1 MDLRYLERN
10 GSEITGSN
18 PRNEWKVSI
27 NRKLKFMKT
36 NRITVGQAVVRFLK
50 NQYVERDGIENPFFA
65 GCLGIFGHGIVA
77 GVGEGLME
85 NPDFRY
91 YMTRNEQSSV
101 HIAIA
106 YAKMKN
112 RMGTFA
118 CISSIGPGATNMVT
132 GAACA
137 TINRLPVLIIPG
149 DIFAGRKVAPVLQQ
163 LESPASQDISVNDC
177 FKPVS
182 KYWDR
187 INRPEQLIT
196 SLPEVMRV
204 LTSPSETGAVT
215 LALPQDVQA
224 EAFDFPEE
232 LFRKRIWKIARPRPD
247 SGILKEAAELI
258 KASKKPVI
266 IAGGGVI
273 YSQATEI
280 LKSLV
285 ERTGIPVAETFAGK
299 GSLPYNHLSNL
310 GAAGATG
317 TPGANEFT
325 SEADLIIGI
334 GTRYS
339 DFTTASKTAFQN
351 PEVKFININITDFDS
366 HKHSALPLISDA
378 KACLE
383 ELSQE
388 LVNYRVSDE
397 YRQRAAN
404 LNIKW
409 DKQVSEFYKATGE
422 LPVSQVEVVGAVNDF
437 ADPDDVVLCAA
448 GSLPGDLHKL
458 WRTVDPKGFH
468 LEYGYSTMGYECAA
482 GIGAKMACPDREIYV
497 MVGDGNYLM
506 MNNEIVTS
514 IQEGI
519 KFIIVLLNNNGFGS
533 IGGLSQSIGS
543 QRFGTKYRY
552 RSEVTGLLTGDPL
565 PVDFAQNARSL
576 GAYVIEAHDIN
587 SLKEALAEAK
597 KQTATTVI
605 TIETDLYKGIPG
617 YAWWEVAI
625 SEVSEIETVKEAYK
639 DYMKNRKKQRY
650 FL

>member
-1 MDLRYLERN
+1 
-10 GSEITGSN
+10 
-18 PRNEWKVSI
+18 
-27 NRKLKFMKT
+27 MKT
-36 NRITVGQAVVRFLK
+36 IRITVGQAVVRFLK
-50 NQYVERDGIENPFFA
+50 NQYVERDGVENPFFA

-77 GVGEGLME
+77 GVGEGLLE
-85 NPDFRY
+85 NPDFRFI
-91 YMTRNEQSSV
+91 MTRNEQSSV

-112 RMGTFA
+112 RLGTFA
-118 CISSIGPGATNMVT
+118 CISSIGPGATNMLT

-149 DIFAGRKVAPVLQQ
+149 DIFASRNVAPVLQQ
-163 LESPASQDISVNDC
+163 LESASSQDISVNDC

-196 SLPEVMRV
+196 SLTEVMRV

-224 EAFDFPEE
+224 EAYDFPEE
-232 LFRKRIWKIARPRPD
+232 LFAKRTWKIPRPRPD
-247 SGILKEAAELI
+247 LSLLQEAAGLI

-273 YSQATEI
+273 YSEATEI
-280 LKSLV
+280 LKSFA
-285 ERTGIPVAETFAGK
+285 EMTGIPVAETFAGK
-299 GSLPYNHLSNL
+299 GSLPYNHTCNL

-317 TPGANEFT
+317 TPGANEIT
-325 SEADLIIGI
+325 GEADLVIGI

-351 PEVKFININITDFDS
+351 PDVKFININITDFDS
-366 HKHSALPLISDA
+366 HKHSAVPLISDA
-378 KACLE
+378 KVCLE
-383 ELSQE
+383 ELHE
-388 LVNYRVSDE
+388 LLKDYKVPDPYRKRIASLNKSWDALVSGFF
-397 YRQRAAN
+397 
-404 LNIKW
+404 K
-409 DKQVSEFYKATGE
+409 VSGSS
-422 LPVSQVEVVGAVNDF
+422 PVTQAEVVGAVNDF
-437 ADPDDVVLCAA
+437 AGPRDVVLCAA

-458 WRTVDPKGFH
+458 WRTTDSKGFH

-482 GIGAKMACPDREIYV
+482 GIGAKMACPDREILV

-519 KFIIVLLNNNGFGS
+519 KFIIILLNNNGFGS
-533 IGGLSQSIGS
+533 IGGLSESIGS

-552 RSEVTGLLTGDPL
+552 RDEKTGQLTGQML

-576 GAYVIEAHDIN
+576 GANVLEAHDIK
-587 SLKEALAEAK
+587 SLKAALEGAK
-597 KQTATTVI
+597 EHPVTTVI

-625 SEVSEIETVKEAYK
+625 SEVSDVETVKTAYK
-639 DYMKNRKKQRY
+639 DYVEHKKKQRF

>member
-1 MDLRYLERN
+1 
-10 GSEITGSN
+10 
-18 PRNEWKVSI
+18 
-27 NRKLKFMKT
+27 MKIIRMT
-36 NRITVGQAVVRFLK
+36 TGQAVVRFLK
-50 NQYVERDGIENPFFA
+50 NQYVERDGIETPFFA

-77 GVGEGLME
+77 GVGEGLLE

-91 YMTRNEQSSV
+91 IMTRNEQSSV

-112 RMGTFA
+112 RLGTFA
-118 CISSIGPGATNMVT
+118 CISSIGPGATNMLT

-149 DIFAGRKVAPVLQQ
+149 DIFATRNVAPVLQQ

-187 INRPEQLIT
+187 ISRPEQLIT
-196 SLPEVMRV
+196 ALPEVMRV

-215 LALPQDVQA
+215 LALPQDIQA
-224 EAFDFPEE
+224 EAFDFPEK
-232 LFRKRIWKIARPRPD
+232 LFAKRTWRIPRTRPD
-247 SGILKEAAELI
+247 LSLLHNAVKLI
-258 KASKKPVI
+258 KSSRKPLI
-266 IAGGGVI
+266 IAGGGTI
-273 YSQATEI
+273 YSEATEV
-280 LKSLV
+280 LKRFA
-285 ERTGIPVAETFAGK
+285 EKTGIPVAETFAGK
-299 GSLPYNHLSNL
+299 GSLPYSHSLNL

-317 TPGANEFT
+317 TPGANEIS
-325 SEADLIIGI
+325 SEADLVIGI

-339 DFTTASKTAFQN
+339 DFTTASKTAFAN
-351 PEVKFININITDFDS
+351 PDVKFININVTDFDS

-383 ELSQE
+383 EL
-388 LVNYRVSDE
+388 LALLGDYKVSDE
-397 YRQRAAN
+397 YRRHVSKLNAEWDRA
-404 LNIKW
+404 
-409 DKQVSEFYKATGE
+409 VSQFYKVTGS
-422 LPVSQVEVVGAVNDF
+422 LPVTQAEVVGAVNEF
-437 ADPDDVVLCAA
+437 AGPRDVVLCAA

-458 WRTVDPKGFH
+458 WRTSDPKGFH

-482 GIGAKMACPDREIYV
+482 GIGAKMACPDREILV

-506 MNNEIVTS
+506 MNNEIVTA

-519 KFIIVLLNNNGFGS
+519 KFTIVLLNNDGFGS
-533 IGGLSQSIGS
+533 IGGLSESIGS

-552 RSEVTGLLTGDPL
+552 RDEKTGLLTGSTL
-565 PVDFAQNARSL
+565 PVDFAGNARSL
-576 GAYVIEAHDIN
+576 GANVIEATDIE
-587 SLKEALAEAK
+587 SLKKALQEAK
-597 KQTATTVI
+597 DHPVTTVI
-605 TIETDLYKGIPG
+605 TIATDLYKGIPG

-625 SEVSEIETVKEAYK
+625 SEVSEIDTVREAYK
-639 DYMKNRKKQRY
+639 DYIEKKKKQRY

>member
-1 MDLRYLERN
+1 
-10 GSEITGSN
+10 
-18 PRNEWKVSI
+18 
-27 NRKLKFMKT
+27 MKT
-36 NRITVGQAVVRFLK
+36 NRLTVGQAVVMFLK
-50 NQYVERDGIENPFFA
+50 NQFVERDGAENPFFA

-91 YMTRNEQSSV
+91 YMTRNEQASV

-112 RMGTFA
+112 RLGTFA
-118 CISSIGPGATNMVT
+118 CISSIGPGATNMIT

-137 TINRLPVLIIPG
+137 TINRLPVLLIPG
-149 DIFAGRKVAPVLQQ
+149 DIFARRNVAPVLQQ
-163 LESPASQDISVNDC
+163 LESPSSQDISVNDC

-204 LTSPSETGAVT
+204 LTSPSDTGAVT
-215 LALPQDVQA
+215 LAIPQDVQA

-232 LFRKRIWKIARPRPD
+232 LFRKRVWKIARPRPD
-247 SGILKEAAELI
+247 TSLLKEAAKMI
-258 KASKKPVI
+258 KAAKKPVI
-266 IAGGGVI
+266 VAGGGVI

-280 LKSLV
+280 LKKLV
-285 ERTGIPVAETFAGK
+285 EQTGIPVAETFAGK
-299 GSLPYNHLSNL
+299 GSLPYNHHSNL
-310 GAAGATG
+310 GAVGVTG

-351 PEVKFININITDFDS
+351 PEVKFININIADFDS
-366 HKHSALPLISDA
+366 YKHCALPLTSDA
-378 KACLE
+378 KVCLE
-383 ELSQE
+383 ELSG
-388 LVNYRVSDE
+388 LLIDFRVSDE
-397 YRQRAAN
+397 YTKRTAN
-404 LNIKW
+404 LNKTW
-409 DKQVSEFYKATGE
+409 DKQVSEFYKVTGL
-422 LPVSQVEVVGAVNDF
+422 LPVSQAEVVGAVNEF
-437 ADPDDVVLCAA
+437 AGPRDVVLCAA

-458 WRTVDPKGFH
+458 WRTLDPKGFH

-506 MNNEIVTS
+506 MNNEIVTA

-519 KFIIVLLNNNGFGS
+519 KFNIILLNNNGFGS
-533 IGGLSQSIGS
+533 IGALSQSIGS

-552 RSEVTGLLTGDPL
+552 RDEETGLLTGDIL

-576 GAYVIEAHDIN
+576 GAHVIEATDIK
-587 SLKEALAEAK
+587 SLKKALAEAK
-597 KQTATTVI
+597 NQTITTVI
-605 TIETDLYKGIPG
+605 TIETDLYKGVPG

-625 SEVSEIETVKEAYK
+625 AEVAEIDTVKKAYQSYIENK
-639 DYMKNRKKQRY
+639 KKQRY

>member
-1 MDLRYLERN
+1 
-10 GSEITGSN
+10 
-18 PRNEWKVSI
+18 
-27 NRKLKFMKT
+27 MKT
-36 NRITVGQAVVRFLK
+36 DRLTVGQAVIMFLK
-50 NQYVERDGIENPFFA
+50 NQYAERDGVENPFFA

-112 RMGTFA
+112 RLMTFA
-118 CISSIGPGATNMVT
+118 CISSIGPGATNMIT

-137 TINRLPVLIIPG
+137 TINRLPVLLIPG
-149 DIFAGRKVAPVLQQ
+149 DIFARRNVAPVLQQ
-163 LESPASQDISVNDC
+163 LESPSSQDISVNDC

-204 LTSPSETGAVT
+204 LTSQSDTGAVT
-215 LALPQDVQA
+215 LSLPQDVQA

-232 LFRKRIWKIARPRPD
+232 LFQKRIWKIARPRPD
-247 SGILKEAAELI
+247 ASLLKEAAKMI
-258 KASKKPVI
+258 KSSRKPVI
-266 IAGGGVI
+266 VAGGGVI
-273 YSQATEI
+273 YSQATVI
-280 LKSLV
+280 LQKLV
-285 ERTGIPVAETFAGK
+285 ERTGIPVTETFAGK

-310 GAAGATG
+310 GAVGATG

-325 SEADLIIGI
+325 SAADLIIGI

-351 PEVKFININITDFDS
+351 PQVKFININIADFDS
-366 HKHSALPLISDA
+366 YKHSALPLTADA
-378 KACLE
+378 RVCIE
-383 ELSQE
+383 ELSE
-388 LVNYRVSDE
+388 LLADYSVSAE
-397 YRQRAAN
+397 YRSRTAEMN
-404 LNIKW
+404 KTW
-409 DKQVSEFYKATGE
+409 DKQVREFYKVTGS
-422 LPVSQVEVVGAVNDF
+422 LPVSQAEVVGAVNEF
-437 ADPDDVVLCAA
+437 AGPQDVVLCAA

-458 WRTVDPKGFH
+458 WRTLDPKGFH

-482 GIGAKMACPDREIYV
+482 GIGAKMACPEREIYV

-506 MNNEIVTS
+506 MNTEIVTA

-519 KFIIVLLNNNGFGS
+519 KFTIILLNNNGFGS
-533 IGGLSQSIGS
+533 IGALSQSIGS

-552 RSEVTGLLTGDPL
+552 RDEETGLLTGEIL

-587 SLKEALAEAK
+587 SLKLALAEAK
-597 KQTATTVI
+597 DQTKTSVI
-605 TIETDLYKGIPG
+605 TIETDLYKGVPG
-617 YAWWEVAI
+617 YAWWEVAVA
-625 SEVSEIETVKEAYK
+625 EVAEIDTVKKAYQN
-639 DYMKNRKKQRY
+639 YIENKKRQRY
-650 FL
+650 YL